1 MKVYQN
7 LFHMM
12 IKSKLEFLFII
23 IIYYIDYI
31 IIKKIDARQRFCPVS
46 QHLYTVFET
55 YIPPSVSI
63 DILQSLK

>member
-7 LFHMM
+7 LFHTM

-46 QHLYTVFET
+46 QHLYS
-55 YIPPSVSI
+55 IRDLHPSFCI
-63 DILQSLK
+63 NRYTTNIK